1 MDGNFVD
8 PTARGRGVGTA
19 LLDAIVDEARARGY
33 AEVRLD
39 VIDNNPR
46 ARTLYERRGFVA
58 GDTQYLGPLKYLF
71 GFSAA
76 TTMVRPV

>member
-1 MDGNFVD
+1 MAFLSIRQRAGAVSG
-8 PTARGRGVGTA
+8 PPYWTPLWTRP
-19 LLDAIVDEARARGY
+19 ARGY

-76 TTMVRPV
+76 TTMVRTV